1 MHTMHCARNITLCK
15 VCNEPIPKIEYEDH
29 REKCRKPVVVKP
41 SPPPTSIENSS
52 YFRQRKVRSV

>member
-41 SPPPTSIENSS
+41 TLPPTSIENSS